1 MLTRVGLLMVLH
13 FITCSHCSP
22 LYPALRYNPLP
33 ASGKEMS
40 FQPRGSSP
48 AQSHNLSMEE
58 KEQGVPMDSAEKRMQ
73 RHADAIFT
81 NSYRKVLAQISARKL
96 LQTVMGKRPRSR
108 QGSREEEGPLALSR
122 RQLDSILVD
131 SCYLNQ
137 RVLQNFLA
145 ATLRNQR
152 PKGITSKLENIPEI
166 FTRII
171 NL

>member
-13 FITCSHCSP
+13 LITCSHCSP
-22 LYPALRYNPLP
+22 LYPALRYHPLP

-40 FQPRGSSP
+40 FQLRGSSP
-48 AQSHNLSMEE
+48 VQGHNLPVEE
-58 KEQGVPMDSAEKRMQ
+58 QEEGVLMDSAEKRMQ

-96 LQTVMGKRPRSR
+96 LQTVMGKRLSR
-108 QGSREEEGPLALSR
+108 RGSGEEEGREALSR
-122 RQLDSILVD
+122 RQLDSILMD
-131 SCYLNQ
+131 SCYHSQ

-145 ATLRNQR
+145 AAMQSQR
-152 PKGITSKLENIPEI
+152 PKGITSKLENIPGI
-166 FTRII
+166 LTRLI